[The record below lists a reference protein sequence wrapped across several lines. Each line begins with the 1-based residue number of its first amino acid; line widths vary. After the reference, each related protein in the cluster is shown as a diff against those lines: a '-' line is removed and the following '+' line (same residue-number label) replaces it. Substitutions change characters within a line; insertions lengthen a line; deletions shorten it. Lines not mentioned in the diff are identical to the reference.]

1 MHFQPAFS
9 NQYQE
14 QADSNGQQMVNS
26 QANAMSYP
34 PLDPRLLNSQTRPQ
48 GVRWLD
54 PRLATLRNQY
64 QRVHQRRASS
74 PEPSS
79 ANAQPRSVPFPINTT
94 TPMPQGTS
102 MQRTQSQ
109 LSHPPT
115 RNSLPVGG
123 NHNQMVGISQ
133 MPDFPWNVNPAMLLP
148 RGNQLLE
155 IPQAREPKRPHT
167 TPDPNL
173 DPNRMTDFMASPVEM
188 HSAGDYLIDQ
198 EEWLGNMGLSADIG
212 DLQATPQHPGLV
224 VHPPADEP
232 KPTKI
237 AIGRVIEDEI
247 RHFLKQYEERAD
259 KERSLSQDDL
269 VKRFRDSLRSSLDT
283 ITNADSSSRS
293 FVGGVIDPEQ
303 SSPPEGKKAPLDK
316 DGYYPCTVEG
326 CRKVSKRLSGLK
338 KHLQR
343 HKKPFGC
350 TFDGCSKV
358 FGSKNDWKRHE
369 QSQHE
374 QQECW
379 RCHKC
384 FEVFF
389 HHQNHII
396 NHMMEKHSVK
406 RVDEATK
413 QAKSRRIARN
423 YQGQFWCG
431 FCDKIIFH
439 DLHGVEAI
447 NYRFDHIANH
457 FKQEMSSS
465 DWIELRGC
473 GKTKAVLKEESRMQ
487 SPANTEEDDEED
499 EDEIGEQRTQTEPG
513 DCPTSSI
520 ASGSSTQSGIS
531 TERQSLSHYSSSTT
545 EVNFKSG
552 CTDLRPDQFAINSHW
567 VQKLEPGQEAMST
580 SSQYTRPSRRVR
592 SHAPGLVMAQFIVC
606 CECDNPYNIMSG
618 RSCVPCNH
626 KACPR
631 CKVGVPDSMNSD
643 TNMTM

>member
-1 MHFQPAFS
+1 MHFQPALS

-14 QADSNGQQMVNS
+14 QADPDGQRMVNS
-26 QANAMSYP
+26 QLNVMSYNH
-34 PLDPRLLNSQTRPQ
+34 LDPRLFPSQTPLQ
-48 GVRWLD
+48 GARSLG
-54 PRLATLRNQY
+54 PRRAILQSRF

-74 PEPSS
+74 PEPSTT
-79 ANAQPRSVPFPINTT
+79 NPQPRSVPFPINTT

-115 RNSLPVGG
+115 RNSLPVTGS
-123 NHNQMVGISQ
+123 HNQMVGVSQ
-133 MPDFPWNVNPAMLLP
+133 MPDFPWNLNPAMLLP
-148 RGNQLLE
+148 RGNHLLE
-155 IPQAREPKRPHT
+155 LPQTREPKRPHT

-188 HSAGDYLIDQ
+188 HSAVDQLISQD
-198 EEWLGNMGLSADIG
+198 EWLGNMGLSADIG
-212 DLQATPQHPGLV
+212 DLQATSQHPGLV

-232 KPTKI
+232 KPHKI

-247 RHFLKQYEERAD
+247 RHFLKHYEERAD

-269 VKRFRDSLRSSLDT
+269 VKRFRLSLRSSLDT

-293 FVGGVIDPEQ
+293 FVGGVVDTEQ
-303 SSPPEGKKAPLDK
+303 PSPLEGKKLPQDK
-316 DGYYPCTVEG
+316 DGYHACKVEG
-326 CRKVSKRLSGLK
+326 CRKVFRRLSGLK

-350 TFDGCSKV
+350 TFDSCSKV

-396 NHMMEKHSVK
+396 NHLMDKHSVK

-413 QAKSRRIARN
+413 QARSRRIARN

-447 NYRFDHIANH
+447 NHRFDHIADH
-457 FKQEMSSS
+457 FKNEKSSS
-465 DWIELRGC
+465 DWIELGGC
-473 GKTKAVLKEESRMQ
+473 GKTKAALKEESRMQ
-487 SPANTEEDDEED
+487 SPANTEEDEED
-499 EDEIGEQRTQTEPG
+499 EDDDTGEQQTQMEPG

-520 ASGSSTQSGIS
+520 ASGSSTKSGIS
-531 TERQSLSHYSSSTT
+531 TERQSLSHYSSSTA

-552 CTDLRPDQFAINSHW
+552 CTDLRPDQFVINSQW

-580 SSQYTRPSRRVR
+580 SSQYTRPARHVR
-592 SHAPGLVMAQFIVC
+592 SHASLRRGQFIVC
-606 CECDNPYNIMSG
+606 CECGDPYNIMSG
-618 RSCVPCNH
+618 KYCVPCNH
-626 KACPR
+626 IACHR
-631 CKVGVPDSMNSD
+631 CEVGVPKSTDNDM
-643 TNMTM
+643 NMTM